1 MRILR
6 FLVVGSVFGL
16 SVLAIGFVSADRLA
30 HLPAPPPPQMVRAS
44 VPSEPQDTGSIPS
57 PSLPLGG
64 TASVSTTG
72 PAAPRP
78 TGARPTGS
86 KPSPSSAAKP
96 AVTKTASLKPAPAKP
111 KATDGFDTE
120 RLNALL
126 RGDPITPP
134 RR

>member
-6 FLVVGSVFGL
+6 SLVVGSVFGL
-16 SVLAIGFVSADRLA
+16 SILAIGFVSADRLA
-30 HLPAPPPPQMVRAS
+30 HLPPPAAPRVAAQAQAPA
-44 VPSEPQDTGSIPS
+44 EPLDTGSI
-57 PSLPLGG
+57 LPLLMPGE
-64 TASVSTTG
+64 AATTG
-72 PAAPRP
+72 PALPRP
-78 TGARPTGS
+78 TGA
-86 KPSPSSAAKP
+86 KPATPKPSAAKP
-96 AVTKTASLKPAPAKP
+96 AVTKTASARPAPARP

>member
-30 HLPAPPPPQMVRAS
+30 HLPAAPAPRMVQAPL
-44 VPSEPQDTGSIPS
+44 VSEPQDTGSIPS
-57 PSLPLGG
+57 LLQPGEL
-64 TASVSTTG
+64 STTG
-72 PAAPRP
+72 PWPPPDGRQ
-78 TGARPTGS
+78 ARLREVR
-86 KPSPSSAAKP
+86 PSSAGKP
-96 AVTKTASLKPAPAKP
+96 AVTKTASAKPAPTKP

>member
-30 HLPAPPPPQMVRAS
+30 HLPTAPVPQMVRAPL
-44 VPSEPQDTGSIPS
+44 PSEPQDTGSIAALS
-57 PSLPLGG
+57 DLPAEL
-64 TASVSTTG
+64 STTG
-72 PAAPRP
+72 PVAPRP

-86 KPSPSSAAKP
+86 KPAASTAKP
-96 AVTKTASLKPAPAKP
+96 SATKTAALKPAKP
-111 KATDGFDTE
+111 KGMDGFDTE

>member
-6 FLVVGSVFGL
+6 FLVVGGVFGL

-30 HLPAPPPPQMVRAS
+30 HLPTAPVPQLVRAP

-57 PSLPLGG
+57 LLQNVPAEL
-64 TASVSTTG
+64 STTG
-72 PAAPRP
+72 PVAPRP
-78 TGARPTGS
+78 TGARPTGA

-96 AVTKTASLKPAPAKP
+96 SMTKTAALKPAPAKA
-111 KATDGFDTE
+111 KGMDGFDTE

>member
-6 FLVVGSVFGL
+6 FLVIGSVFGL

-30 HLPAPPPPQMVRAS
+30 HLPPAPAPRMVQAPL
-44 VPSEPQDTGSIPS
+44 VNEPQDTGSIPTLLE
-57 PSLPLGG
+57 PGDL
-64 TASVSTTG
+64 STTG
-72 PAAPRP
+72 PVAPRP
-78 TGARPTGS
+78 TGARPAS
-86 KPSPSSAAKP
+86 AKPSSSAGKSP
-96 AVTKTASLKPAPAKP
+96 VTKTASAKPAPAKP

-126 RGDPITPP
+126 RGDPITPS

>member
-6 FLVVGSVFGL
+6 FLVIGSVFGL
-16 SVLAIGFVSADRLA
+16 SILAIGFVSADRLA
-30 HLPAPPPPQMVRAS
+30 HLPAAPAPQMVQAPI
-44 VPSEPQDTGSIPS
+44 VSEPQDTGSIPTLLQ
-57 PSLPLGG
+57 PGVL
-64 TASVSTTG
+64 STTG
-72 PAAPRP
+72 PVAPRP
-78 TGARPTGS
+78 TGAKPAS
-86 KPSPSSAAKP
+86 AKPSASSAGKP
-96 AVTKTASLKPAPAKP
+96 PVTKTASAKPVPAKP